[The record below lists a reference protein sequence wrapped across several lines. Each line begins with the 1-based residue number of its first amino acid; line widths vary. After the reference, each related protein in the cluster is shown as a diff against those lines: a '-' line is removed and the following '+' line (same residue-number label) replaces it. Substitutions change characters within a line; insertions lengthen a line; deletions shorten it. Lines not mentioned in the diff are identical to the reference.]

1 MNKKLLSIAYIA
13 LMLYTIHPSFAAE
26 EMTIFGD
33 SAKSFTDTEDKI
45 VILKPNPNE
54 IAVLNISKAG
64 IKPQRAILSDTP
76 DTADYLK
83 TVFLRNGFCITVP
96 VFSSTSR
103 TAEWEGSIVGK
114 NNISISADDFRI
126 KKLTIFG
133 TNGNVTLSFNNP
145 KSLIKSI
152 TLGTS
157 DIPITSRGEELHIG
171 SIWGSFNGELS
182 SEPQLIHILGYSLI
196 EVEINPEAIAD

>member
-1 MNKKLLSIAYIA
+1 MNKKLLSFLCMA

-33 SAKSFTDTEDKI
+33 SAKSFKGTKDTI
-45 VILKPNPNE
+45 VILTPTPYE

-83 TVFLRNGFCITVP
+83 TVFLRNGFCITGP
-96 VFSSTSR
+96 VFSITSR
-103 TAEWEGSIVGK
+103 TAEWGGSIVGK
-114 NNISISADDFRI
+114 NNISISADDFML

-133 TNGNVTLSFNNP
+133 TNGNVTLNFNNP

-157 DIPITSRGEELHIG
+157 DIAITHRGEELHIG
-171 SIWGSFNGELS
+171 SVWGNFNGELS
-182 SEPQLIHILGYSLI
+182 SEPQLIYILGYSVV